1 MEDRRRLTAISNS
14 YYNIGLE
21 KAHQRNL
28 SGAIVCLNKA
38 LQFNK
43 HHIEARNLLGL
54 VYYEIG
60 EIGEALVSWV
70 ISSNIEPSGNRALR
84 FLDRLQRKENRLDI
98 YEQNIHKYNQALS
111 QAGNDNKDL
120 AILQLVRI
128 LDTHPNYVRA
138 GLLIS
143 LLHMDKGDY
152 EKARKYLE
160 MVLKVDRANPKAL
173 EYMGIV
179 RDNLSGRERSRQKTG
194 PDGEALPGTYTGFN
208 GWQTALNIGIGL
220 LIGMATVLFIY
231 MPTTTARLHDAHN
244 KEMIMVEERL
254 NEAIVQADQLEE
266 LTEKMELLTRKA
278 MLRF

>member
-111 QAGNDNKDL
+111 
-120 AILQLVRI
+120 
-128 LDTHPNYVRA
+128 
-138 GLLIS
+138 
-143 LLHMDKGDY
+143 
-152 EKARKYLE
+152 
-160 MVLKVDRANPKAL
+160 
-173 EYMGIV
+173 
-179 RDNLSGRERSRQKTG
+179 
-194 PDGEALPGTYTGFN
+194 
-208 GWQTALNIGIGL
+208 
-220 LIGMATVLFIY
+220 
-231 MPTTTARLHDAHN
+231 
-244 KEMIMVEERL
+244 
-254 NEAIVQADQLEE
+254 
-266 LTEKMELLTRKA
+266 
-278 MLRF
+278 